1 MIFLNPSEIKK
12 SSKWIVETAEQE
24 GDTRY
29 SNMKG
34 EHVNFIVPSFWE
46 QGYLAEYIHKLIQDE
61 QNYLYYDA
69 AKLKKMAYDAIKD
82 GKLTREEI
90 KNDGSWKRAIKEM
103 EEIYGE
109 IA

>member
-1 MIFLNPSEIKK
+1 
-12 SSKWIVETAEQE
+12 
-24 GDTRY
+24 
-29 SNMKG
+29 
-34 EHVNFIVPSFWE
+34 
-46 QGYLAEYIHKLIQDE
+46 
-61 QNYLYYDA
+61 
-69 AKLKKMAYDAIKD
+69 MAYDAIKD